1 MWYPDVTVIIFALI
15 SLIIFFGFGML
26 QNHPFKRKNDIEKN
40 FQLFNFITVNLLQK
54 KVPKNYCCDSENLS
68 QFQSSQ
74 FNGLPIC
81 SFGLEKKTLHDYTYW
96 FSPSIFLVYCYNFIQ
111 ITHHYAKFKGN
122 QIRAIKL
129 SVCTWFLCTWSI
141 ILAKPEYLSM
151 TPSKLMG
158 IICY

>member
-1 MWYPDVTVIIFALI
+1 MIPRCDCYYFCSYFINNILWVWSASETIPSKGRMIL
-15 SLIIFFGFGML
+15 
-26 QNHPFKRKNDIEKN
+26 KKN

-96 FSPSIFLVYCYNFIQ
+96 FSPTIFLVYCYNFIQ

-122 QIRAIKL
+122 QNRAIKL
-129 SVCTWFLCTWSI
+129 SVCT
-141 ILAKPEYLSM
+141 
-151 TPSKLMG
+151 
-158 IICY
+158 